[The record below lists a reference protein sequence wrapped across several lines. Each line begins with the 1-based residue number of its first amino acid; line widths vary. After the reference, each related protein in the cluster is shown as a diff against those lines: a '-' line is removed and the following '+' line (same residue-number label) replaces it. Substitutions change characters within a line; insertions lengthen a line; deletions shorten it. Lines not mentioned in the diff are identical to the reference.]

1 MRLHQVILASL
12 LPAASLASSSDA
24 AIIAFTQQ
32 SVWQLFSSS
41 NGTFQVTE
49 TFDNYASG
57 AYAPALSG
65 SAGGVAWTAAALGGI
80 EVGTV
85 AGSKAL
91 STVDPVAL
99 TLTFS
104 GTPVQGIGANVF
116 GTDAGF
122 AVVPIVVR
130 VTLFDGT
137 SIVRTMSGADSFLG
151 VWSTGAGI
159 TSIQVLATPVAG
171 SSAVAFPTIDNL
183 TFAVVPA
190 PGAFLALAAAVAAPR
205 RRRA

>member
-24 AIIAFTQQ
+24 AIIAFSQQ
-32 SVWQLFSSS
+32 SVWELFSNA
-41 NGTFQVTE
+41 NGTVRATE
-49 TFDNYASG
+49 TFDVYASG
-57 AYAPALSG
+57 TTGPTLAG
-65 SAGGVAWTAAALGGI
+65 SVGGVSWLAAAAGGI

-85 AGSKAL
+85 AGSQAL

-104 GTPVQGIGANVF
+104 GTPVRGIGANVF

-122 AVVPIVVR
+122 SVIPIVVR

>member
-32 SVWQLFSSS
+32 SVWELFSSS
-41 NGTFQVTE
+41 NGTVRVTE
-49 TFDNYASG
+49 TFDVYASG
-57 AYAPALSG
+57 PYGPTLSG
-65 SAGGVAWTAAALGGI
+65 SAGSVGWTAAALGGI
-80 EVGTV
+80 EIGTV
-85 AGSKAL
+85 AGSQAL
-91 STVDPVAL
+91 STVDPVLL

-104 GTPVQGIGANVF
+104 GTPVRGIGANVF

-122 AVVPIVVR
+122 GVTPIVVR

-137 SIVRTMSGADSFLG
+137 SIVRTMSAADSFLG

>member
-1 MRLHQVILASL
+1 M
-12 LPAASLASSSDA
+12 
-24 AIIAFTQQ
+24 
-32 SVWQLFSSS
+32 
-41 NGTFQVTE
+41 
-49 TFDNYASG
+49 
-57 AYAPALSG
+57 
-65 SAGGVAWTAAALGGI
+65 
-80 EVGTV
+80 

-104 GTPVQGIGANVF
+104 GTPVRGIGANVF

-137 SIVRTMSGADSFLG
+137 SIVRTMSGTDSFLG
-151 VWSTGAGI
+151 VWSTGADI
-159 TSIQVLATPVAG
+159 TSIQVLATPG
-171 SSAVAFPTIDNL
+171 SGSALAAFATIDNL

-190 PGAFLALAAAVAAPR
+190 PAAFLSLAAAVAAPR